1 MFRKSSLEARKSSD
15 YSAQIP
21 SCSEHTVFRSVFACQ
36 TIPHAT
42 DFSNSICKEKQT
54 WPNVRTID
62 MISSS
67 LQHSFDKILYTFH
80 PKKLASTKLKRIL
93 NLRCKYTLSD
103 QSKWNNDARELGNLH
118 TSSICFFCCLL
129 STIFSCT
136 IIPLSSW
143 DEQNVMKG
151 KYCITCLHILST
163 DQSQTHRN

>member
-1 MFRKSSLEARKSSD
+1 MKGIGAFTQTHDYLRPIKGHIVIKRAGLICFGSLLLKLENQTTTRHEWQTKD
-15 YSAQIP
+15 CRGEFLFIQIP
-21 SCSEHTVFRSVFACQ
+21 SCSEHTVFRSVFSCQ

-80 PKKLASTKLKRIL
+80 PKKLASAKLKRIL

-103 QSKWNNDARELGNLH
+103 
-118 TSSICFFCCLL
+118 
-129 STIFSCT
+129 
-136 IIPLSSW
+136 
-143 DEQNVMKG
+143 
-151 KYCITCLHILST
+151 
-163 DQSQTHRN
+163 